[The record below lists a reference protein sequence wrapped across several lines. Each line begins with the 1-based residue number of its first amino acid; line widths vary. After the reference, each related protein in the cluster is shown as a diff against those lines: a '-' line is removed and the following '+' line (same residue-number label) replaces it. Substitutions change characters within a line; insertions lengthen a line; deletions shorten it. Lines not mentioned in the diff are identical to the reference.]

1 MSFVSALE
9 NPHPGVV
16 VGGALALTLATGA
29 GIWWWRSRDSSA
41 ALPGAPALPGAA
53 GSGRKAL
60 DRIRM
65 GARVSTDQTKEPL
78 PKPAAGAAPVAP
90 KAPEGATGAWGETPG
105 YMAGD
110 TGAIGIDGDLTYGTS
125 IETNPSAGWGFGRL
139 FGLGMALTVPLAM
152 GLSYQ
157 KNKSIPWALLTGI
170 TPMVAPAYVV
180 YRAVD
185 HFSKG

>member
-29 GIWWWRSRDSSA
+29 GIWWWRSRDAEA
-41 ALPGAPALPGAA
+41 ASPAVAA
-53 GSGRKAL
+53 ARTGLGPFR
-60 DRIRM
+60 RM
-65 GARVSTDQTKEPL
+65 GQRVSSNQTKEPL
-78 PKPAAGAAPVAP
+78 PEPSAGTAPVAP
-90 KAPEGATGAWGETPG
+90 KAPEGATGAWGETPS

-125 IETNPSAGWGFGRL
+125 ILAPQPSSGWG
-139 FGLGMALTVPLAM
+139 LGSFLKVGFALTVPIAM

-185 HFSKG
+185 HFSSR